1 MTHSPKPAEIWE
13 RFEVARSDTL
23 TLVAPNP
30 VSSIKLLTDA
40 KEWTAVQT
48 TSITQKT
55 LSGVIDLVE
64 RQAATLVDAIAV
76 AKLAWTAYCA
86 ASSTPR
92 ISSSSPSCRS
102 GTSRSSP
109 RTHGRHRNFQ
119 SSEALKH
126 TRATQSRS

>member
-86 ASSTPR
+86 AS
-92 ISSSSPSCRS
+92 
-102 GTSRSSP
+102 
-109 RTHGRHRNFQ
+109 
-119 SSEALKH
+119 
-126 TRATQSRS
+126 